1 MSLDKLVY
9 MANQIGKFFANQ
21 GPEKTA
27 AETADHIKKFWDPR
41 MRIQIFAH
49 LEAGGVG
56 LDPAVRVAIERLAK
70 AESEVRG
77 RKAHTE

>member
-1 MSLDKLVY
+1 
-9 MANQIGKFFANQ
+9 
-21 GPEKTA
+21 
-27 AETADHIKKFWDPR
+27 

-77 RKAHTE
+77 RKAHTQ